1 MIEVAFLL
9 AFLYHIKPRFNWLSR
24 LLLFFGVPFL
34 HHNCTKLKMATF
46 QKRGTSWRAIVRK
59 LGVVQSETF
68 PTKTAAQAWASQTE
82 ADIIAGKHG
91 DIPNKTFGQL
101 LEKYRDEVSP
111 TKKGERWERLRINL
125 IMRDKIAKVKLAEL
139 KQPDFASWRDRRLES
154 VTSASV
160 RREWVLL
167 SSVCST
173 AINEWHWLKEHP
185 MRGVKVPAHGKARD
199 RIATPDEIERL
210 SVALGYNAN
219 VMPKSVGARVGAAML
234 FAIETAMRAGEIA
247 ALDWKNVH
255 IQKRYLHVESGKT
268 DAAERDVPLS
278 TEAIRLLR
286 QMGTESVVFNL
297 STAQIDSNFRKAKKM
312 VEIEGLT
319 FHDFRHL
326 AITRLAHKLD
336 VLALARMVGHRDLR
350 QLQTYY
356 NMSAED
362 IAGRLD

>member
-1 MIEVAFLL
+1 MASLRKSGTGWRAEVAK
-9 AFLYHIKPRFNWLSR
+9 HGQRVS
-24 LLLFFGVPFL
+24 
-34 HHNCTKLKMATF
+34 ATF
-46 QKRGTSWRAIVRK
+46 TTKAEAQSWATSI
-59 LGVVQSETF
+59 
-68 PTKTAAQAWASQTE
+68 E
-82 ADIIAGKHG
+82 AEIIAGKRG
-91 DIPNKTFGQL
+91 DVPNKTFGQL

-111 TKKGERWERLRINL
+111 TKRGERWERLRINL

-139 KQPDFASWRDRRLES
+139 KQPDFASWRDRRLEY

-199 RIATPDEIERL
+199 RIATPNEIELL

-234 FAIETAMRAGEIA
+234 FAIETAMRAGEVA

-268 DAAERDVPLS
+268 DAAERDVPIS

-286 QMGTESVVFNL
+286 QMGTESAVFNL

-312 VEIEGLT
+312 AEIDGLT
-319 FHDFRHL
+319 FHDLRHT
-326 AITRLAHKLD
+326 AITRLARKLD
-336 VLALARMVGHRDLR
+336 VLALARMVGHRDLK
-350 QLQTYY
+350 QLMVYY
-356 NMSAED
+356 NESAAD
-362 IAGRLD
+362 MAGRLD